1 MMVVWFS
8 AITSKRRSKR
18 PYDGEH
24 NEKQWPFINS
34 FEEAIRKKRQQPLM
48 DLQGVLDFFVIVKE
62 FGGWNGMGWDGMV
75 RWYAAAVAVVNV
87 VP

>member
-1 MMVVWFS
+1 MVVWFS

-48 DLQGVLDFFVIVKE
+48 DLQGVLDLFRHCQRIWGVEWYGV
-62 FGGWNGMGWDGMV
+62 WDGEV
-75 RWYAAAVAVVNV
+75 VYAAVAVVNV